1 MSTLALTLAPPRSR
15 ASARAVFQVA
25 CAVGGSVLIAGL
37 AQLSFLLP
45 FTPVPI
51 TGQTLGVLL
60 VGAAYGPAL
69 GAATL
74 VLYLAW
80 GVVGLPVFAP
90 NADGSHDTGL
100 QVLRATSLTGGYLVG
115 FVAAA
120 GLTGWLARRGWDR
133 TFGSSIGAMLL
144 GSIVIYAFGVPW
156 LYHALPPTIDG
167 SPVTLDTALSFGLYP
182 FIIGDT
188 VKLLVA
194 AGLLPV
200 AWRLLRRLHP
210 DAATDAAAGAEG
222 RDGTH

>member
-1 MSTLALTLAPPRSR
+1 VSTLALTLAPSRSR
-15 ASARAVFQVA
+15 ASARVAFQVA
-25 CAVGGSVLIAGL
+25 CAVGGSLLIAGL
-37 AQLSFLLP
+37 AQVSFRLP

-74 VLYLAW
+74 VLYLLW
-80 GVVGLPVFAP
+80 GLVGLPVFAP

-100 QVLRATSLTGGYLVG
+100 QVLRLTSLTGGYLVG

-120 GLTGWLARRGWDR
+120 GLTGWLSRRGWDR
-133 TFGSSIGAMLL
+133 TFRSSIGAMLL

-167 SPVTLDTALSFGLYP
+167 TPVTLDTALSFGLYP

-188 VKLLVA
+188 VKLLLA
-194 AGLLPV
+194 AGLLPA

-210 DAATDAAAGAEG
+210 DAAVDAEG
-222 RDGTH
+222 RDEAH

>member
-1 MSTLALTLAPPRSR
+1 
-15 ASARAVFQVA
+15 
-25 CAVGGSVLIAGL
+25 
-37 AQLSFLLP
+37 
-45 FTPVPI
+45 
-51 TGQTLGVLL
+51 
-60 VGAAYGPAL
+60 
-69 GAATL
+69 
-74 VLYLAW
+74 
-80 GVVGLPVFAP
+80 
-90 NADGSHDTGL
+90 
-100 QVLRATSLTGGYLVG
+100 
-115 FVAAA
+115 
-120 GLTGWLARRGWDR
+120 
-133 TFGSSIGAMLL
+133 MLL

-210 DAATDAAAGAEG
+210 SASGGDAEG